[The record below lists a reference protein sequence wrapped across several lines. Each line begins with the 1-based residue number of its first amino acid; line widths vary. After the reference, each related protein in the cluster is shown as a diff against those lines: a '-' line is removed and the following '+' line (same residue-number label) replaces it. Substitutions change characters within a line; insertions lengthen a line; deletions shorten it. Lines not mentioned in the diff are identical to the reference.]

1 MLVSYCNISLLTN
14 SHHSLLRLG
23 DVTRS
28 IFSGNMGNQYPL
40 QMLDISAVPE
50 WVRSVKKLQI
60 PVISRHSN
68 DQILNIFDSLK
79 SRINLKGKVL
89 MGAYVTPKE
98 LSLIAGL
105 PQEDVVGIE
114 LKEQVTFGLNPP
126 KVSVVESLP
135 LGSLVQYGRIL
146 KDKKVEISKINFYE
160 EKINNTELIVPVVG
174 GFSAGKS
181 TLINQF
187 LGENI
192 LSIALTPETAL
203 ATELRYSENSY
214 IKAIKKDDTFDKY
227 EISEIDIIKEKAKN
241 YKYIKLYLNN
251 QKLQEIEPLI
261 LVDMPGFDAPIEH
274 HNQAILNY
282 LNRGIYFI
290 ILTSIEDGNITKSVL
305 REITNIMEFGK
316 DFSFCLSKTNLRTE
330 NDIKAVQNIIEDQ
343 LKDYF
348 DFNKEI
354 ILTDNSS
361 GLELE
366 KILNNIDIEELFKKV
381 FLSDLRFNHI
391 ENESS
396 INIILSTLKVSR
408 EEVLKTITELEN
420 SIKNILNKKEQM
432 IEEAEEKY
440 SNTNIDGIINKI
452 TNELNL
458 QKEVLI
464 SYAIA
469 NPNNI
474 SQEINE
480 IVKNILIPEIRKRI
494 KDVSNRIVDDFSIE
508 LKNLENNLDNSN
520 FDNNWIEK
528 ISYSTKNI
536 LEKAQ
541 NGLSTIVDERRSKET
556 DDKLYKAI
564 TTILGVTTSFVAPI
578 IEIIIIFLPEIVRF
592 ISGKAKEKQQ
602 KEKIS
607 EQISISIIPEIKRK
621 LRETIPQIFNDYLK
635 NTIETISQEFETQ
648 LEQKRQEIIVTQQEK
663 EDNIKDIEQEI
674 LKLENIKKELQFL
687 ATKNLYNQGK

>member
-1 MLVSYCNISLLTN
+1 MIQTQKKYSDY
-14 SHHSLLRLG
+14 
-23 DVTRS
+23 
-28 IFSGNMGNQYPL
+28 L
-40 QMLDISAVPE
+40 QE
-50 WVRSVKKLQI
+50 VK
-60 PVISRHSN
+60 N
-68 DQILNIFDSLK
+68 
-79 SRINLKGKVL
+79 
-89 MGAYVTPKE
+89 
-98 LSLIAGL
+98 
-105 PQEDVVGIE
+105 
-114 LKEQVTFGLNPP
+114 
-126 KVSVVESLP
+126 
-135 LGSLVQYGRIL
+135 IL
-146 KDKKVEISKINFYE
+146 KDTNVEISKINFYE

-192 LSIALTPETAL
+192 LSTALTPETAL

-578 IEIIIIFLPEIVRF
+578 IEIIIIFLPEIIRF

-648 LEQKRQEIIVTQQEK
+648 LEQKRQEIIVTQQDK

>member
-1 MLVSYCNISLLTN
+1 MIQTQKKYSDY
-14 SHHSLLRLG
+14 
-23 DVTRS
+23 
-28 IFSGNMGNQYPL
+28 L
-40 QMLDISAVPE
+40 QE
-50 WVRSVKKLQI
+50 VK
-60 PVISRHSN
+60 N
-68 DQILNIFDSLK
+68 
-79 SRINLKGKVL
+79 
-89 MGAYVTPKE
+89 
-98 LSLIAGL
+98 
-105 PQEDVVGIE
+105 
-114 LKEQVTFGLNPP
+114 
-126 KVSVVESLP
+126 
-135 LGSLVQYGRIL
+135 IL
-146 KDKKVEISKINFYE
+146 KDTNVEISKINFYE

-192 LSIALTPETAL
+192 LSTALTPETAL

-564 TTILGVTTSFVAPI
+564 TTVLGVTTSFVAPI

-648 LEQKRQEIIVTQQEK
+648 LERKRQEIIVTQQDK

>member
-1 MLVSYCNISLLTN
+1 MIQTQKKYSDY
-14 SHHSLLRLG
+14 
-23 DVTRS
+23 
-28 IFSGNMGNQYPL
+28 L
-40 QMLDISAVPE
+40 QE
-50 WVRSVKKLQI
+50 VK
-60 PVISRHSN
+60 N
-68 DQILNIFDSLK
+68 
-79 SRINLKGKVL
+79 
-89 MGAYVTPKE
+89 
-98 LSLIAGL
+98 
-105 PQEDVVGIE
+105 
-114 LKEQVTFGLNPP
+114 
-126 KVSVVESLP
+126 
-135 LGSLVQYGRIL
+135 IL
-146 KDKKVEISKINFYE
+146 KDTNVEISKINFYE

-192 LSIALTPETAL
+192 LSTALTPETAL

-274 HNQAILNY
+274 HNKDILNY

-381 FLSDLRFNHI
+381 FLSDLKFNHI

-564 TTILGVTTSFVAPI
+564 TTVLGVTTSFVAPI

>member
-1 MLVSYCNISLLTN
+1 MIQTQKKYSDY
-14 SHHSLLRLG
+14 
-23 DVTRS
+23 
-28 IFSGNMGNQYPL
+28 L
-40 QMLDISAVPE
+40 QE
-50 WVRSVKKLQI
+50 VK
-60 PVISRHSN
+60 N
-68 DQILNIFDSLK
+68 
-79 SRINLKGKVL
+79 
-89 MGAYVTPKE
+89 
-98 LSLIAGL
+98 
-105 PQEDVVGIE
+105 
-114 LKEQVTFGLNPP
+114 
-126 KVSVVESLP
+126 
-135 LGSLVQYGRIL
+135 IL
-146 KDKKVEISKINFYE
+146 KDTNVEISKINFYE

-408 EEVLKTITELEN
+408 EEVLKTIAELEN

-648 LEQKRQEIIVTQQEK
+648 LEQKRQEIIVTQQDK

>member
-1 MLVSYCNISLLTN
+1 MIK
-14 SHHSLLRLG
+14 
-23 DVTRS
+23 
-28 IFSGNMGNQYPL
+28 NQ
-40 QMLDISAVPE
+40 
-50 WVRSVKKLQI
+50 KKFI
-60 PVISRHSN
+60 EY
-68 DQILNIFDSLK
+68 LK
-79 SRINLKGKVL
+79 STSDI
-89 MGAYVTPKE
+89 
-98 LSLIAGL
+98 LSSIS
-105 PQEDVVGIE
+105 I
-114 LKEQVTFGLNPP
+114 
-126 KVSVVESLP
+126 
-135 LGSLVQYGRIL
+135 I
-146 KDKKVEISKINFYE
+146 DKSKIDTYIE
-160 EKINNTELIVPVVG
+160 QIKNTELIVPVVG

-187 LGENI
+187 LDNKI
-192 LSIALTPETAL
+192 LSTSVTPETAL
-203 ATELRYSENSY
+203 ATELRYNQNEY
-214 IKAIKKDDTFDKY
+214 VEAIKKDDTIDRY
-227 EISEIDIIKEKAKN
+227 EISELENLKEKAKN
-241 YKYIKLYLNN
+241 YQYIKLYLNN
-251 QKLQEIEPLI
+251 QKLKDIEPLI

-282 LNRGIYFI
+282 LNKGIYFI
-290 ILTSIEDGNITKSVL
+290 ILTSVEDGNITKSIL

-564 TTILGVTTSFVAPI
+564 TTVLGVTTSFVAPI

>member
-1 MLVSYCNISLLTN
+1 MIQTQKKYSDY
-14 SHHSLLRLG
+14 
-23 DVTRS
+23 
-28 IFSGNMGNQYPL
+28 L
-40 QMLDISAVPE
+40 QE
-50 WVRSVKKLQI
+50 VK
-60 PVISRHSN
+60 N
-68 DQILNIFDSLK
+68 
-79 SRINLKGKVL
+79 
-89 MGAYVTPKE
+89 
-98 LSLIAGL
+98 
-105 PQEDVVGIE
+105 
-114 LKEQVTFGLNPP
+114 
-126 KVSVVESLP
+126 
-135 LGSLVQYGRIL
+135 IL
-146 KDKKVEISKINFYE
+146 KDTNVEISKINFYE

-261 LVDMPGFDAPIEH
+261 LVDMPGFDAPIDH

-366 KILNNIDIEELFKKV
+366 KILNKIDIEELFKKV

-408 EEVLKTITELEN
+408 EEVLKTIAELEN

-564 TTILGVTTSFVAPI
+564 TTVLGVTTSFVAPI

>member
-1 MLVSYCNISLLTN
+1 MIQTQKKYSDY
-14 SHHSLLRLG
+14 
-23 DVTRS
+23 
-28 IFSGNMGNQYPL
+28 L
-40 QMLDISAVPE
+40 QE
-50 WVRSVKKLQI
+50 VK
-60 PVISRHSN
+60 N
-68 DQILNIFDSLK
+68 
-79 SRINLKGKVL
+79 
-89 MGAYVTPKE
+89 
-98 LSLIAGL
+98 
-105 PQEDVVGIE
+105 
-114 LKEQVTFGLNPP
+114 
-126 KVSVVESLP
+126 
-135 LGSLVQYGRIL
+135 IL
-146 KDKKVEISKINFYE
+146 KDTNVEISKINFYE

-192 LSIALTPETAL
+192 LSTALTPETAL

-366 KILNNIDIEELFKKV
+366 KILNKIDIEELFKKV

-408 EEVLKTITELEN
+408 EEVLKTIAELEN

-564 TTILGVTTSFVAPI
+564 TTVLGVTTSFVAPI

>member
-1 MLVSYCNISLLTN
+1 MIQTQKKYSDY
-14 SHHSLLRLG
+14 
-23 DVTRS
+23 
-28 IFSGNMGNQYPL
+28 L
-40 QMLDISAVPE
+40 QE
-50 WVRSVKKLQI
+50 VK
-60 PVISRHSN
+60 N
-68 DQILNIFDSLK
+68 
-79 SRINLKGKVL
+79 
-89 MGAYVTPKE
+89 
-98 LSLIAGL
+98 
-105 PQEDVVGIE
+105 
-114 LKEQVTFGLNPP
+114 
-126 KVSVVESLP
+126 
-135 LGSLVQYGRIL
+135 IL
-146 KDKKVEISKINFYE
+146 KDTNVEISKINFYE

-408 EEVLKTITELEN
+408 EEVLKTIAELEN

>member
-1 MLVSYCNISLLTN
+1 MIQTQKKYSDY
-14 SHHSLLRLG
+14 
-23 DVTRS
+23 
-28 IFSGNMGNQYPL
+28 L
-40 QMLDISAVPE
+40 QE
-50 WVRSVKKLQI
+50 VK
-60 PVISRHSN
+60 N
-68 DQILNIFDSLK
+68 
-79 SRINLKGKVL
+79 
-89 MGAYVTPKE
+89 
-98 LSLIAGL
+98 
-105 PQEDVVGIE
+105 
-114 LKEQVTFGLNPP
+114 
-126 KVSVVESLP
+126 
-135 LGSLVQYGRIL
+135 IL
-146 KDKKVEISKINFYE
+146 KDTNVEINKINFYE

-192 LSIALTPETAL
+192 LSTALTPETAL

-564 TTILGVTTSFVAPI
+564 TTVLGVTTSFVAPI

>member
-1 MLVSYCNISLLTN
+1 MIQTQKKYSDY
-14 SHHSLLRLG
+14 
-23 DVTRS
+23 
-28 IFSGNMGNQYPL
+28 L
-40 QMLDISAVPE
+40 QE
-50 WVRSVKKLQI
+50 VK
-60 PVISRHSN
+60 N
-68 DQILNIFDSLK
+68 
-79 SRINLKGKVL
+79 
-89 MGAYVTPKE
+89 
-98 LSLIAGL
+98 
-105 PQEDVVGIE
+105 
-114 LKEQVTFGLNPP
+114 
-126 KVSVVESLP
+126 
-135 LGSLVQYGRIL
+135 IL
-146 KDKKVEISKINFYE
+146 KDTNVEISKINFYE

-366 KILNNIDIEELFKKV
+366 KILNKIDIEELFKKV
-381 FLSDLRFNHI
+381 FLSDLKFNHI

-408 EEVLKTITELEN
+408 EEVLKTIAELEN

>member
-1 MLVSYCNISLLTN
+1 MIQTQKKYSDY
-14 SHHSLLRLG
+14 
-23 DVTRS
+23 
-28 IFSGNMGNQYPL
+28 L
-40 QMLDISAVPE
+40 QE
-50 WVRSVKKLQI
+50 VK
-60 PVISRHSN
+60 N
-68 DQILNIFDSLK
+68 
-79 SRINLKGKVL
+79 
-89 MGAYVTPKE
+89 
-98 LSLIAGL
+98 
-105 PQEDVVGIE
+105 
-114 LKEQVTFGLNPP
+114 
-126 KVSVVESLP
+126 
-135 LGSLVQYGRIL
+135 IL
-146 KDKKVEISKINFYE
+146 KDTNVEISKINFYE

-192 LSIALTPETAL
+192 LSTALTPETAL

-366 KILNNIDIEELFKKV
+366 KILNKIDIEELFKKV

-408 EEVLKTITELEN
+408 EEVLKTIAELEN

-564 TTILGVTTSFVAPI
+564 TTVLGVTTSFVAPI

-648 LEQKRQEIIVTQQEK
+648 LEQKRQEIIVTQQDK

>member
-1 MLVSYCNISLLTN
+1 MIQTQKKYSDY
-14 SHHSLLRLG
+14 
-23 DVTRS
+23 
-28 IFSGNMGNQYPL
+28 L
-40 QMLDISAVPE
+40 QE
-50 WVRSVKKLQI
+50 VK
-60 PVISRHSN
+60 N
-68 DQILNIFDSLK
+68 
-79 SRINLKGKVL
+79 
-89 MGAYVTPKE
+89 
-98 LSLIAGL
+98 
-105 PQEDVVGIE
+105 
-114 LKEQVTFGLNPP
+114 
-126 KVSVVESLP
+126 
-135 LGSLVQYGRIL
+135 IL
-146 KDKKVEISKINFYE
+146 KDTNVEISKINFYE

-192 LSIALTPETAL
+192 LSTALTPETAL

-381 FLSDLRFNHI
+381 FLSDLKFNHI

-408 EEVLKTITELEN
+408 EEVLKTIAELEN

-648 LEQKRQEIIVTQQEK
+648 LEQKRQEIIVTQQDK

>member
-1 MLVSYCNISLLTN
+1 MIQTQKKYSDY
-14 SHHSLLRLG
+14 
-23 DVTRS
+23 
-28 IFSGNMGNQYPL
+28 L
-40 QMLDISAVPE
+40 QE
-50 WVRSVKKLQI
+50 VK
-60 PVISRHSN
+60 N
-68 DQILNIFDSLK
+68 
-79 SRINLKGKVL
+79 
-89 MGAYVTPKE
+89 
-98 LSLIAGL
+98 
-105 PQEDVVGIE
+105 
-114 LKEQVTFGLNPP
+114 
-126 KVSVVESLP
+126 
-135 LGSLVQYGRIL
+135 IL
-146 KDKKVEISKINFYE
+146 KDTNVEISKINFYE

-366 KILNNIDIEELFKKV
+366 KILNKIDIEELFKKV

-564 TTILGVTTSFVAPI
+564 TTVLGVTTSFVAPI

>member
-1 MLVSYCNISLLTN
+1 MIQTQKKYSDY
-14 SHHSLLRLG
+14 
-23 DVTRS
+23 
-28 IFSGNMGNQYPL
+28 L
-40 QMLDISAVPE
+40 QE
-50 WVRSVKKLQI
+50 VK
-60 PVISRHSN
+60 N
-68 DQILNIFDSLK
+68 
-79 SRINLKGKVL
+79 
-89 MGAYVTPKE
+89 
-98 LSLIAGL
+98 
-105 PQEDVVGIE
+105 
-114 LKEQVTFGLNPP
+114 
-126 KVSVVESLP
+126 
-135 LGSLVQYGRIL
+135 IL
-146 KDKKVEISKINFYE
+146 KDTNVEISKINFYE

-381 FLSDLRFNHI
+381 FLSDLKFNHI

-408 EEVLKTITELEN
+408 EEVLKTIAELEN

-648 LEQKRQEIIVTQQEK
+648 LEQKRQEIIVTQQDK

>member
-1 MLVSYCNISLLTN
+1 MIQTQKKYSDY
-14 SHHSLLRLG
+14 
-23 DVTRS
+23 
-28 IFSGNMGNQYPL
+28 L
-40 QMLDISAVPE
+40 QE
-50 WVRSVKKLQI
+50 VK
-60 PVISRHSN
+60 N
-68 DQILNIFDSLK
+68 
-79 SRINLKGKVL
+79 
-89 MGAYVTPKE
+89 
-98 LSLIAGL
+98 
-105 PQEDVVGIE
+105 
-114 LKEQVTFGLNPP
+114 
-126 KVSVVESLP
+126 
-135 LGSLVQYGRIL
+135 IL
-146 KDKKVEISKINFYE
+146 KDTNVEISKINFYE

-564 TTILGVTTSFVAPI
+564 TTVLGVTTSFVAPI

>member
-1 MLVSYCNISLLTN
+1 MIQTQKKYSDY
-14 SHHSLLRLG
+14 
-23 DVTRS
+23 
-28 IFSGNMGNQYPL
+28 L
-40 QMLDISAVPE
+40 QE
-50 WVRSVKKLQI
+50 VK
-60 PVISRHSN
+60 N
-68 DQILNIFDSLK
+68 
-79 SRINLKGKVL
+79 
-89 MGAYVTPKE
+89 
-98 LSLIAGL
+98 
-105 PQEDVVGIE
+105 
-114 LKEQVTFGLNPP
+114 
-126 KVSVVESLP
+126 
-135 LGSLVQYGRIL
+135 IL
-146 KDKKVEISKINFYE
+146 KDTNVEISKINFYE

-192 LSIALTPETAL
+192 LSTALTPETAL
-203 ATELRYSENSY
+203 AKVLRYSENSY

-564 TTILGVTTSFVAPI
+564 TTVLGVTTSFVAPI

>member
-1 MLVSYCNISLLTN
+1 
-14 SHHSLLRLG
+14 
-23 DVTRS
+23 
-28 IFSGNMGNQYPL
+28 
-40 QMLDISAVPE
+40 
-50 WVRSVKKLQI
+50 
-60 PVISRHSN
+60 
-68 DQILNIFDSLK
+68 
-79 SRINLKGKVL
+79 
-89 MGAYVTPKE
+89 
-98 LSLIAGL
+98 
-105 PQEDVVGIE
+105 
-114 LKEQVTFGLNPP
+114 
-126 KVSVVESLP
+126 
-135 LGSLVQYGRIL
+135 
-146 KDKKVEISKINFYE
+146 
-160 EKINNTELIVPVVG
+160 
-174 GFSAGKS
+174 
-181 TLINQF
+181 
-187 LGENI
+187 
-192 LSIALTPETAL
+192 
-203 ATELRYSENSY
+203 
-214 IKAIKKDDTFDKY
+214 
-227 EISEIDIIKEKAKN
+227 
-241 YKYIKLYLNN
+241 
-251 QKLQEIEPLI
+251 
-261 LVDMPGFDAPIEH
+261 
-274 HNQAILNY
+274 
-282 LNRGIYFI
+282 
-290 ILTSIEDGNITKSVL
+290 
-305 REITNIMEFGK
+305 
-316 DFSFCLSKTNLRTE
+316 
-330 NDIKAVQNIIEDQ
+330 
-343 LKDYF
+343 
-348 DFNKEI
+348 
-354 ILTDNSS
+354 
-361 GLELE
+361 
-366 KILNNIDIEELFKKV
+366 
-381 FLSDLRFNHI
+381 
-391 ENESS
+391 
-396 INIILSTLKVSR
+396 
-408 EEVLKTITELEN
+408 
-420 SIKNILNKKEQM
+420 M

-607 EQISISIIPEIKRK
+607 EQISISMIPEIKRK

>member
-1 MLVSYCNISLLTN
+1 MIQTQKKYSDY
-14 SHHSLLRLG
+14 
-23 DVTRS
+23 
-28 IFSGNMGNQYPL
+28 L
-40 QMLDISAVPE
+40 QE
-50 WVRSVKKLQI
+50 VK
-60 PVISRHSN
+60 N
-68 DQILNIFDSLK
+68 
-79 SRINLKGKVL
+79 
-89 MGAYVTPKE
+89 
-98 LSLIAGL
+98 
-105 PQEDVVGIE
+105 
-114 LKEQVTFGLNPP
+114 
-126 KVSVVESLP
+126 
-135 LGSLVQYGRIL
+135 IL
-146 KDKKVEISKINFYE
+146 KDTNVEISKINFYE

-192 LSIALTPETAL
+192 LSTALTPETAL

-381 FLSDLRFNHI
+381 FLSDLKFNHI

-408 EEVLKTITELEN
+408 EEVLKTIAELEN

-541 NGLSTIVDERRSKET
+541 NGLSTIVDERIFKET

-648 LEQKRQEIIVTQQEK
+648 LEQKRQEIIVTQQDK

-674 LKLENIKKELQFL
+674 LKLENIKKDLQFL

>member
-1 MLVSYCNISLLTN
+1 MIQTQKKYSDY
-14 SHHSLLRLG
+14 
-23 DVTRS
+23 
-28 IFSGNMGNQYPL
+28 L
-40 QMLDISAVPE
+40 QE
-50 WVRSVKKLQI
+50 VK
-60 PVISRHSN
+60 N
-68 DQILNIFDSLK
+68 
-79 SRINLKGKVL
+79 
-89 MGAYVTPKE
+89 
-98 LSLIAGL
+98 
-105 PQEDVVGIE
+105 
-114 LKEQVTFGLNPP
+114 
-126 KVSVVESLP
+126 
-135 LGSLVQYGRIL
+135 IL
-146 KDKKVEISKINFYE
+146 KDTNVEISKINFYE

-192 LSIALTPETAL
+192 LSTALTPETAL

-366 KILNNIDIEELFKKV
+366 KILNKIDIEELFKKV

-408 EEVLKTITELEN
+408 EEVLKTIAELEN

-607 EQISISIIPEIKRK
+607 EQISISMIPEIKRK

>member
-1 MLVSYCNISLLTN
+1 MIQTQKKYSDY
-14 SHHSLLRLG
+14 
-23 DVTRS
+23 
-28 IFSGNMGNQYPL
+28 L
-40 QMLDISAVPE
+40 QE
-50 WVRSVKKLQI
+50 VK
-60 PVISRHSN
+60 N
-68 DQILNIFDSLK
+68 
-79 SRINLKGKVL
+79 
-89 MGAYVTPKE
+89 
-98 LSLIAGL
+98 
-105 PQEDVVGIE
+105 
-114 LKEQVTFGLNPP
+114 
-126 KVSVVESLP
+126 
-135 LGSLVQYGRIL
+135 IL
-146 KDKKVEISKINFYE
+146 KDTNVEISKINFYE

-192 LSIALTPETAL
+192 LSTALTPETAL

-366 KILNNIDIEELFKKV
+366 KILNKIDIEELFKKV

-564 TTILGVTTSFVAPI
+564 TTVLGVTTSFVAPI

>member
-1 MLVSYCNISLLTN
+1 MIQTQKKYSDY
-14 SHHSLLRLG
+14 
-23 DVTRS
+23 
-28 IFSGNMGNQYPL
+28 L
-40 QMLDISAVPE
+40 QE
-50 WVRSVKKLQI
+50 VK
-60 PVISRHSN
+60 N
-68 DQILNIFDSLK
+68 
-79 SRINLKGKVL
+79 
-89 MGAYVTPKE
+89 
-98 LSLIAGL
+98 
-105 PQEDVVGIE
+105 
-114 LKEQVTFGLNPP
+114 
-126 KVSVVESLP
+126 
-135 LGSLVQYGRIL
+135 IL
-146 KDKKVEISKINFYE
+146 KDTNVEISKINFYE

-192 LSIALTPETAL
+192 LSTALTPETAL

-674 LKLENIKKELQFL
+674 LKLENIKKDLQFL

>member
-1 MLVSYCNISLLTN
+1 MIQTQKKYSDY
-14 SHHSLLRLG
+14 
-23 DVTRS
+23 
-28 IFSGNMGNQYPL
+28 L
-40 QMLDISAVPE
+40 QE
-50 WVRSVKKLQI
+50 VK
-60 PVISRHSN
+60 N
-68 DQILNIFDSLK
+68 
-79 SRINLKGKVL
+79 
-89 MGAYVTPKE
+89 
-98 LSLIAGL
+98 
-105 PQEDVVGIE
+105 
-114 LKEQVTFGLNPP
+114 
-126 KVSVVESLP
+126 
-135 LGSLVQYGRIL
+135 IL
-146 KDKKVEISKINFYE
+146 KDTNVEISKINFYE

-330 NDIKAVQNIIEDQ
+330 NDIKAVQNIIEEQ

-564 TTILGVTTSFVAPI
+564 TTVLGVTTSFVAPI

-648 LEQKRQEIIVTQQEK
+648 LEQKRQEIIVTQQDK

>member
-1 MLVSYCNISLLTN
+1 
-14 SHHSLLRLG
+14 
-23 DVTRS
+23 
-28 IFSGNMGNQYPL
+28 
-40 QMLDISAVPE
+40 
-50 WVRSVKKLQI
+50 
-60 PVISRHSN
+60 
-68 DQILNIFDSLK
+68 
-79 SRINLKGKVL
+79 
-89 MGAYVTPKE
+89 
-98 LSLIAGL
+98 
-105 PQEDVVGIE
+105 
-114 LKEQVTFGLNPP
+114 
-126 KVSVVESLP
+126 
-135 LGSLVQYGRIL
+135 
-146 KDKKVEISKINFYE
+146 
-160 EKINNTELIVPVVG
+160 
-174 GFSAGKS
+174 
-181 TLINQF
+181 
-187 LGENI
+187 
-192 LSIALTPETAL
+192 
-203 ATELRYSENSY
+203 
-214 IKAIKKDDTFDKY
+214 
-227 EISEIDIIKEKAKN
+227 
-241 YKYIKLYLNN
+241 
-251 QKLQEIEPLI
+251 
-261 LVDMPGFDAPIEH
+261 
-274 HNQAILNY
+274 
-282 LNRGIYFI
+282 
-290 ILTSIEDGNITKSVL
+290 
-305 REITNIMEFGK
+305 
-316 DFSFCLSKTNLRTE
+316 
-330 NDIKAVQNIIEDQ
+330 
-343 LKDYF
+343 
-348 DFNKEI
+348 
-354 ILTDNSS
+354 
-361 GLELE
+361 
-366 KILNNIDIEELFKKV
+366 
-381 FLSDLRFNHI
+381 LRFNHI

-564 TTILGVTTSFVAPI
+564 TTVLGVTTSFVAPI

-648 LEQKRQEIIVTQQEK
+648 LEQKRQEIIVTQQDK

-674 LKLENIKKELQFL
+674 LKLENIKKDLQFL

>member
-1 MLVSYCNISLLTN
+1 MIQTQKKYSDY
-14 SHHSLLRLG
+14 
-23 DVTRS
+23 
-28 IFSGNMGNQYPL
+28 L
-40 QMLDISAVPE
+40 QE
-50 WVRSVKKLQI
+50 VK
-60 PVISRHSN
+60 N
-68 DQILNIFDSLK
+68 
-79 SRINLKGKVL
+79 
-89 MGAYVTPKE
+89 
-98 LSLIAGL
+98 
-105 PQEDVVGIE
+105 
-114 LKEQVTFGLNPP
+114 
-126 KVSVVESLP
+126 
-135 LGSLVQYGRIL
+135 IL
-146 KDKKVEISKINFYE
+146 KDTNVEISKINFYE

-192 LSIALTPETAL
+192 LSTALTPETAL

-381 FLSDLRFNHI
+381 FLSDLKFNHI

-408 EEVLKTITELEN
+408 EEVLKTIAELEN

-520 FDNNWIEK
+520 FDNNWIG
-528 ISYSTKNI
+528 KN
-536 LEKAQ
+536 
-541 NGLSTIVDERRSKET
+541 
-556 DDKLYKAI
+556 
-564 TTILGVTTSFVAPI
+564 
-578 IEIIIIFLPEIVRF
+578 FL
-592 ISGKAKEKQQ
+592 
-602 KEKIS
+602 
-607 EQISISIIPEIKRK
+607 
-621 LRETIPQIFNDYLK
+621 
-635 NTIETISQEFETQ
+635 
-648 LEQKRQEIIVTQQEK
+648 
-663 EDNIKDIEQEI
+663 
-674 LKLENIKKELQFL
+674 
-687 ATKNLYNQGK
+687 

>member
-1 MLVSYCNISLLTN
+1 MIQTQKKYSDY
-14 SHHSLLRLG
+14 
-23 DVTRS
+23 
-28 IFSGNMGNQYPL
+28 L
-40 QMLDISAVPE
+40 QE
-50 WVRSVKKLQI
+50 VK
-60 PVISRHSN
+60 N
-68 DQILNIFDSLK
+68 
-79 SRINLKGKVL
+79 
-89 MGAYVTPKE
+89 
-98 LSLIAGL
+98 
-105 PQEDVVGIE
+105 
-114 LKEQVTFGLNPP
+114 
-126 KVSVVESLP
+126 
-135 LGSLVQYGRIL
+135 IL
-146 KDKKVEISKINFYE
+146 KDTNVEISKINFYE

-187 LGENI
+187 IGENI
-192 LSIALTPETAL
+192 LSTALTPETAL

-480 IVKNILIPEIRKRI
+480 IVKNILILEIRKRI

-578 IEIIIIFLPEIVRF
+578 IEIIIIFLPEIIRF

-648 LEQKRQEIIVTQQEK
+648 LEQKRQEIIVTQQDK

-687 ATKNLYNQGK
+687 ATKSLYNQGK

>member
-1 MLVSYCNISLLTN
+1 MIQTQKKYSDY
-14 SHHSLLRLG
+14 
-23 DVTRS
+23 
-28 IFSGNMGNQYPL
+28 L
-40 QMLDISAVPE
+40 QE
-50 WVRSVKKLQI
+50 VK
-60 PVISRHSN
+60 N
-68 DQILNIFDSLK
+68 
-79 SRINLKGKVL
+79 
-89 MGAYVTPKE
+89 
-98 LSLIAGL
+98 
-105 PQEDVVGIE
+105 
-114 LKEQVTFGLNPP
+114 
-126 KVSVVESLP
+126 
-135 LGSLVQYGRIL
+135 IL
-146 KDKKVEISKINFYE
+146 KDTNVEISKINFYE

-192 LSIALTPETAL
+192 LSTALTPETAL

-366 KILNNIDIEELFKKV
+366 KILNKIDIEELFKKV

-408 EEVLKTITELEN
+408 EEVLKTIAELEN

-607 EQISISIIPEIKRK
+607 EQISISMIPEIKRK

-648 LEQKRQEIIVTQQEK
+648 LEQKRQEIIVTQQDK

>member
-1 MLVSYCNISLLTN
+1 MIQTQKKYSDY
-14 SHHSLLRLG
+14 
-23 DVTRS
+23 
-28 IFSGNMGNQYPL
+28 L
-40 QMLDISAVPE
+40 QE
-50 WVRSVKKLQI
+50 VK
-60 PVISRHSN
+60 N
-68 DQILNIFDSLK
+68 
-79 SRINLKGKVL
+79 
-89 MGAYVTPKE
+89 
-98 LSLIAGL
+98 
-105 PQEDVVGIE
+105 
-114 LKEQVTFGLNPP
+114 
-126 KVSVVESLP
+126 
-135 LGSLVQYGRIL
+135 IL
-146 KDKKVEISKINFYE
+146 KDTNVEISKINFYE

-607 EQISISIIPEIKRK
+607 EQISISMIPEIKRK

>member
-1 MLVSYCNISLLTN
+1 MIQTQKKYSDY
-14 SHHSLLRLG
+14 
-23 DVTRS
+23 
-28 IFSGNMGNQYPL
+28 L
-40 QMLDISAVPE
+40 QE
-50 WVRSVKKLQI
+50 VK
-60 PVISRHSN
+60 N
-68 DQILNIFDSLK
+68 
-79 SRINLKGKVL
+79 
-89 MGAYVTPKE
+89 
-98 LSLIAGL
+98 
-105 PQEDVVGIE
+105 
-114 LKEQVTFGLNPP
+114 
-126 KVSVVESLP
+126 
-135 LGSLVQYGRIL
+135 IL
-146 KDKKVEISKINFYE
+146 KDTNVEISKINFYE

-192 LSIALTPETAL
+192 LSTALTPETAL

-564 TTILGVTTSFVAPI
+564 TTVLGVTTSFVAPI

-607 EQISISIIPEIKRK
+607 EQISISMIPEIKRK

-648 LEQKRQEIIVTQQEK
+648 LEQKRQEIIVTQQDK

>member
-1 MLVSYCNISLLTN
+1 MIQTQKKYSDY
-14 SHHSLLRLG
+14 
-23 DVTRS
+23 
-28 IFSGNMGNQYPL
+28 L
-40 QMLDISAVPE
+40 QE
-50 WVRSVKKLQI
+50 VK
-60 PVISRHSN
+60 N
-68 DQILNIFDSLK
+68 
-79 SRINLKGKVL
+79 
-89 MGAYVTPKE
+89 
-98 LSLIAGL
+98 
-105 PQEDVVGIE
+105 
-114 LKEQVTFGLNPP
+114 
-126 KVSVVESLP
+126 
-135 LGSLVQYGRIL
+135 IL
-146 KDKKVEISKINFYE
+146 KDTNVEISKINFYE

-564 TTILGVTTSFVAPI
+564 TTVLGVTTSFVAPI

-648 LEQKRQEIIVTQQEK
+648 LERKRQEIIVTQQDK

>member
-1 MLVSYCNISLLTN
+1 M
-14 SHHSLLRLG
+14 
-23 DVTRS
+23 
-28 IFSGNMGNQYPL
+28 
-40 QMLDISAVPE
+40 
-50 WVRSVKKLQI
+50 
-60 PVISRHSN
+60 
-68 DQILNIFDSLK
+68 
-79 SRINLKGKVL
+79 
-89 MGAYVTPKE
+89 
-98 LSLIAGL
+98 
-105 PQEDVVGIE
+105 
-114 LKEQVTFGLNPP
+114 
-126 KVSVVESLP
+126 
-135 LGSLVQYGRIL
+135 
-146 KDKKVEISKINFYE
+146 
-160 EKINNTELIVPVVG
+160 
-174 GFSAGKS
+174 
-181 TLINQF
+181 
-187 LGENI
+187 
-192 LSIALTPETAL
+192 
-203 ATELRYSENSY
+203 
-214 IKAIKKDDTFDKY
+214 
-227 EISEIDIIKEKAKN
+227 
-241 YKYIKLYLNN
+241 
-251 QKLQEIEPLI
+251 
-261 LVDMPGFDAPIEH
+261 
-274 HNQAILNY
+274 
-282 LNRGIYFI
+282 
-290 ILTSIEDGNITKSVL
+290 
-305 REITNIMEFGK
+305 
-316 DFSFCLSKTNLRTE
+316 
-330 NDIKAVQNIIEDQ
+330 
-343 LKDYF
+343 
-348 DFNKEI
+348 
-354 ILTDNSS
+354 
-361 GLELE
+361 
-366 KILNNIDIEELFKKV
+366 
-381 FLSDLRFNHI
+381 
-391 ENESS
+391 
-396 INIILSTLKVSR
+396 KVSR
-408 EEVLKTITELEN
+408 AEVLKTIAELEN
-420 SIKNILNKKEQM
+420 SIQNILNKKEQM

-440 SNTNIDGIINKI
+440 SNTNIDGIINII

-480 IVKNILIPEIRKRI
+480 IVKNILILEIRKRI

-578 IEIIIIFLPEIVRF
+578 IEIIIIFLPEIIRF

-602 KEKIS
+602 KERIS

-648 LEQKRQEIIVTQQEK
+648 LEQKRQEIIVTQQDK

>member
-1 MLVSYCNISLLTN
+1 MIQTQKKYSDY
-14 SHHSLLRLG
+14 
-23 DVTRS
+23 
-28 IFSGNMGNQYPL
+28 L
-40 QMLDISAVPE
+40 QE
-50 WVRSVKKLQI
+50 VK
-60 PVISRHSN
+60 N
-68 DQILNIFDSLK
+68 
-79 SRINLKGKVL
+79 
-89 MGAYVTPKE
+89 
-98 LSLIAGL
+98 
-105 PQEDVVGIE
+105 
-114 LKEQVTFGLNPP
+114 
-126 KVSVVESLP
+126 
-135 LGSLVQYGRIL
+135 IL
-146 KDKKVEISKINFYE
+146 KDTNVEISKINFYE

-192 LSIALTPETAL
+192 LSTALTPETAL

-366 KILNNIDIEELFKKV
+366 KILNKIDIEELFKKV
-381 FLSDLRFNHI
+381 FLYDLRFNHI

-648 LEQKRQEIIVTQQEK
+648 LEQKRQEIIVTQQDK

>member
-1 MLVSYCNISLLTN
+1 MIQTQKKYSDY
-14 SHHSLLRLG
+14 
-23 DVTRS
+23 
-28 IFSGNMGNQYPL
+28 L
-40 QMLDISAVPE
+40 QE
-50 WVRSVKKLQI
+50 VK
-60 PVISRHSN
+60 N
-68 DQILNIFDSLK
+68 
-79 SRINLKGKVL
+79 
-89 MGAYVTPKE
+89 
-98 LSLIAGL
+98 
-105 PQEDVVGIE
+105 
-114 LKEQVTFGLNPP
+114 
-126 KVSVVESLP
+126 
-135 LGSLVQYGRIL
+135 IL
-146 KDKKVEISKINFYE
+146 KDTNVEISKINFYE

-187 LGENI
+187 IGENI
-192 LSIALTPETAL
+192 LSTALTPETAL

-480 IVKNILIPEIRKRI
+480 IVKNILILEIRKRI

-578 IEIIIIFLPEIVRF
+578 IEIIIIFLPEIIRF

-621 LRETIPQIFNDYLK
+621 FRETIPQIFNDYLK

-648 LEQKRQEIIVTQQEK
+648 LEQKRQEIIVTQQDK

-687 ATKNLYNQGK
+687 ATKSLYNQGK

>member
-1 MLVSYCNISLLTN
+1 MIQTQKKYSDY
-14 SHHSLLRLG
+14 
-23 DVTRS
+23 
-28 IFSGNMGNQYPL
+28 L
-40 QMLDISAVPE
+40 QE
-50 WVRSVKKLQI
+50 VK
-60 PVISRHSN
+60 N
-68 DQILNIFDSLK
+68 
-79 SRINLKGKVL
+79 
-89 MGAYVTPKE
+89 
-98 LSLIAGL
+98 
-105 PQEDVVGIE
+105 
-114 LKEQVTFGLNPP
+114 
-126 KVSVVESLP
+126 
-135 LGSLVQYGRIL
+135 IL
-146 KDKKVEISKINFYE
+146 KDTNVEISKINFYE

-408 EEVLKTITELEN
+408 AEVLKTITEL
-420 SIKNILNKKEQM
+420 
-432 IEEAEEKY
+432 
-440 SNTNIDGIINKI
+440 
-452 TNELNL
+452 
-458 QKEVLI
+458 
-464 SYAIA
+464 
-469 NPNNI
+469 
-474 SQEINE
+474 
-480 IVKNILIPEIRKRI
+480 
-494 KDVSNRIVDDFSIE
+494 
-508 LKNLENNLDNSN
+508 
-520 FDNNWIEK
+520 
-528 ISYSTKNI
+528 
-536 LEKAQ
+536 
-541 NGLSTIVDERRSKET
+541 
-556 DDKLYKAI
+556 
-564 TTILGVTTSFVAPI
+564 
-578 IEIIIIFLPEIVRF
+578 
-592 ISGKAKEKQQ
+592 
-602 KEKIS
+602 
-607 EQISISIIPEIKRK
+607 
-621 LRETIPQIFNDYLK
+621 
-635 NTIETISQEFETQ
+635 
-648 LEQKRQEIIVTQQEK
+648 
-663 EDNIKDIEQEI
+663 
-674 LKLENIKKELQFL
+674 
-687 ATKNLYNQGK
+687 

>member
-1 MLVSYCNISLLTN
+1 MIQTQKKYSDY
-14 SHHSLLRLG
+14 
-23 DVTRS
+23 
-28 IFSGNMGNQYPL
+28 L
-40 QMLDISAVPE
+40 QE
-50 WVRSVKKLQI
+50 VK
-60 PVISRHSN
+60 N
-68 DQILNIFDSLK
+68 
-79 SRINLKGKVL
+79 
-89 MGAYVTPKE
+89 
-98 LSLIAGL
+98 
-105 PQEDVVGIE
+105 
-114 LKEQVTFGLNPP
+114 
-126 KVSVVESLP
+126 
-135 LGSLVQYGRIL
+135 IL
-146 KDKKVEISKINFYE
+146 KDTNVEISKINFYE

-192 LSIALTPETAL
+192 LSTALTPETAL

-381 FLSDLRFNHI
+381 FLSDLKFNHI

-396 INIILSTLKVSR
+396 INIILSTLKDSR

-564 TTILGVTTSFVAPI
+564 TTVLGVTTSFVAPI

-648 LEQKRQEIIVTQQEK
+648 LEQKRQEIIATQQDK

>member
-1 MLVSYCNISLLTN
+1 MIQTQKKYSDY
-14 SHHSLLRLG
+14 
-23 DVTRS
+23 
-28 IFSGNMGNQYPL
+28 L
-40 QMLDISAVPE
+40 QE
-50 WVRSVKKLQI
+50 VK
-60 PVISRHSN
+60 N
-68 DQILNIFDSLK
+68 
-79 SRINLKGKVL
+79 
-89 MGAYVTPKE
+89 
-98 LSLIAGL
+98 
-105 PQEDVVGIE
+105 
-114 LKEQVTFGLNPP
+114 
-126 KVSVVESLP
+126 
-135 LGSLVQYGRIL
+135 IL
-146 KDKKVEISKINFYE
+146 KDTNVEISKINFYE

-192 LSIALTPETAL
+192 LSTALTPETAL

-648 LEQKRQEIIVTQQEK
+648 LEQKRQEIIVTQQDK

-687 ATKNLYNQGK
+687 ATKSLYNQGK